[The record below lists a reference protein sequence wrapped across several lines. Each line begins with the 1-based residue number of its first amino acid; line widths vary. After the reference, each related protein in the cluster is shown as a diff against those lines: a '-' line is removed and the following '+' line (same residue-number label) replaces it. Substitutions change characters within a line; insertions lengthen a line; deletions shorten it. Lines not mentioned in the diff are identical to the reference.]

1 MSYFV
6 ISRIIKVSVRVIS
19 FRLRL
24 RLITSTLIIL
34 DITKNSYNICLL
46 LVHRQ
51 CNRPLECTLQRGN
64 DFNWSVLYNLF
75 NRTMTFKFISCSN
88 SVKNA
93 IDAQNI
99 SNSTL
104 VFRYSRVFT
113 VTPRIHWFWWTRN
126 TSWLQQ
132 RYRWKKNSSLLV
144 TRHFFHCQCRW
155 THRLL
160 AAPIQVFFEKLVT
173 SYCKLCAN
181 IVVLENNHFAYRLI
195 PVTLCIFFFMITDY
209 TVEQI
214 FFVCC

>member
-1 MSYFV
+1 
-6 ISRIIKVSVRVIS
+6 
-19 FRLRL
+19 
-24 RLITSTLIIL
+24 
-34 DITKNSYNICLL
+34 
-46 LVHRQ
+46 
-51 CNRPLECTLQRGN
+51 
-64 DFNWSVLYNLF
+64 
-75 NRTMTFKFISCSN
+75 MTFKFISCSN
-88 SVKNA
+88 SVKNT

-160 AAPIQVFFEKLVT
+160 AALIQVFFEKLVT

-195 PVTLCIFFFMITDY
+195 PVTLCIVFFSWSLTTLSNKFSLSFVNGNFCPLSTQFQ
-209 TVEQI
+209 VR
-214 FFVCC
+214 FFSQQPFYHLFVSM